1 MRPRQLLTLVLCVLP
16 LGAQEKSLEL
26 DPARTEI
33 TFTLGDVLHKVHG
46 VFQLKRGTIRFDPV
60 TGKAG
65 GELIVDATS
74 GDSGSAGRD
83 RRMHKE
89 VLRSARYPEAIFTPD
104 RMEGHLLPEGDSQ
117 VEIHGQFKLLGSEH
131 EMTIHAQVRTK
142 GDEATA
148 TARFVVPYVKWGM
161 KNPSTF
167 ILRVSDHVEVEVRAI
182 GRVRQDVSRL
192 FR

>member
-1 MRPRQLLTLVLCVLP
+1 MRPRQLLALILWVVP

-46 VFQLKRGTIRFDPV
+46 AFQLKRGTIRFDQA

-65 GELIVDATS
+65 GELIVGVAS

-83 RRMHKE
+83 RRMHKDI
-89 VLRSARYPEAIFTPD
+89 LQSDKYPEAIFTPD
-104 RMEGHLLPEGDSQ
+104 RMEGHLLAEGDSQ
-117 VEIHGQFKLLGSEH
+117 VDIHGQFKLHGSEH
-131 EMTIHAQVRTK
+131 EMTIRAQVRMK
-142 GDEATA
+142 GDEVTA
-148 TARFVVPYVKWGM
+148 STRFVVPYVKWGM

-182 GRVRQDVSRL
+182 GHVGQDGGPRTD
-192 FR
+192 

>member
-1 MRPRQLLTLVLCVLP
+1 LRPRLLALILCVVP
-16 LGAQEKSLEL
+16 LGAQEKWLEL

-33 TFTLGDVLHKVHG
+33 NFTLGDVLHKVHG

-65 GELIVDATS
+65 GELIVAVAS

-89 VLRSARYPEAIFTPD
+89 ILQSQKYPEAIFTPD
-104 RMEGHLLPEGDSQ
+104 RMEGHLAPEGDSQ
-117 VEIHGQFKLLGSEH
+117 VDIHGQFKLHGAEH
-131 EMTIHAQVRTK
+131 EMTIQAQVRMK
-142 GDEATA
+142 GDEVTA
-148 TARFVVPYVKWGM
+148 SARFEVPYVKWGM

-167 ILRVSDHVEVEVRAI
+167 ILRVSDQVEVEVRAI
-182 GRVRQDVSRL
+182 GRVRQDVSGLLR
-192 FR
+192 

>member
-1 MRPRQLLTLVLCVLP
+1 MRLRQLLALILWVVP
-16 LGAQEKSLEL
+16 LGAQERSLEL

-60 TGKAG
+60 TGKAA
-65 GELIVDATS
+65 GELIVDVGS

-89 VLRSARYPEAIFTPD
+89 ILQSLKFPEASFTPD
-104 RMEGHLLPEGDSQ
+104 RMEGRLSAEGDSQ
-117 VEIHGQFKLLGSEH
+117 VDIHGQFKLHGSEH
-131 EMTIHAQVRTK
+131 EMTIQAQVRMK
-142 GDEATA
+142 GDEVTVS
-148 TARFVVPYVKWGM
+148 TQFVVPYVRWGM

-182 GRVRQDVSRL
+182 GRVRQDVARL